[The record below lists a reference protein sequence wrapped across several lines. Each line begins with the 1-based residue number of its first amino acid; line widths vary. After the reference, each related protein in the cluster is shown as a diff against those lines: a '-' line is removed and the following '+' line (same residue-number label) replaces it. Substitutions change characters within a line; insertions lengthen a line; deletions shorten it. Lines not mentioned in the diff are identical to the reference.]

1 MSYDYTVFSPDGAP
15 ILHTA
20 VENLRY
26 PPPVEAQMLSL
37 GYKITINGRRLTK
50 KEAADKMK
58 KSPASGT
65 GNKRR
70 R

>member
-20 VENLRY
+20 IEKLRY
-26 PPPVEAQMLSL
+26 SPPVEAQMLSL

-50 KEAADKMK
+50 KEAAERNSKT
-58 KSPASGT
+58 P
-65 GNKRR
+65 RR
-70 R
+70 RA

>member
-1 MSYDYTVFSPDGAP
+1 MSYDYTVFSPEGAP

-26 PPPVEAQMLSL
+26 SPPVEAQMLSL

-50 KEAADKMK
+50 KEAAERNSKT
-58 KSPASGT
+58 P
-65 GNKRR
+65 RR
-70 R
+70 RT